1 MAVAKKPAPRGRKGS
16 AGASSETIGVGGSAL
31 GKFFRSDELPEP
43 DLGGGTRSEIEAAR
57 REAQEQARAA
67 AAEARRDQPVTTL
80 AQALAGPISGT
91 GQAVLEAAGRRAF
104 QRGSEPDLAFG
115 VVTLLQAFVETGL
128 NVTPASI
135 SATRWLCQ
143 WALDQSTPQRAL
155 AAFAGKPRRIALGDT
170 TQIRLSP
177 NVADVLHAA
186 MALARR
192 AGTDLSA
199 RHLMIALLDHPQRNA
214 ADALRREFRKATRL
228 ELETFRPTL
237 IDNVL
242 RERHREAELLAWRSL
257 HTRSLPE
264 ILGDDAPP
272 PAGDRPETL
281 ATLNDD
287 RASASGADPLGIQ
300 PDVEA
305 FARLICMDQAASSLS
320 IGLFGD
326 WGSGKSSFM
335 ERLQAA
341 IETLTAETRARL
353 ASKPPEP
360 EGSVPAAP
368 AQPGFVENVVHIRF
382 NAWHFADANLWASLT
397 AEFFDQLRAGGSSR
411 QGSVRHAA
419 LVERVNAH
427 VHNLSSTLGAAR
439 EALGKSEKLLLEAQ
453 KARDKAVAEVEKA
466 QDAALSQTLVDTV
479 GAAYEKHKPDLFEIG
494 RRAYQ
499 DDATKGVDDFVSVAK
514 NVQTIGGQLTTIGEI
529 VLARGWRIGLMLLA
543 LAFAAFAVA
552 GLALGDKTQATG
564 FLTQIGFWG
573 WLGALGSASAAVLPA
588 IRIVAGIVRSTAEFA
603 GKLDEVTKARLKD
616 VLAREAELKQAE
628 AEAKARREALARA
641 QSALA
646 RYIDPAG
653 AANPPRLLRY
663 ILEDDP
669 ETKVFD
675 AQIGLISRAR
685 RLFQSVDE
693 VVRQE
698 RVRRDAG
705 EPSDAAVPDRIVLYI
720 DDLDRCTH
728 EQVYA
733 VLQAIH
739 LLLAFDLFVV
749 VVGVDVR
756 WVEEAVARQF
766 SADHD
771 PLPDNATP
779 AEREAARLSRETAR
793 RKRAIDYLEKIF
805 QLPFWLRRM
814 QTEAAAGAKPGGTYA
829 AYVRDLL
836 QANLEVPID
845 TPGIFA
851 TKAAGGGEPLGDGVP
866 GDADDPQ
873 GEAAPEAAFA
883 DDAEFSAIDQA
894 LATVR
899 LTQAEVDFLASPEIG
914 AIAAKSPRAVKRL
927 LNVYRIIRARISG
940 PELAAFLGEAGEP
953 PTWPIAAFLAAVE
966 CGQPVE
972 VADAVYDALKRM
984 EAHEMFDTAS
994 LKAIVEKGRPGASEM
1009 AEVVLMLADERS
1021 GHILSSAVHALN
1033 ARRGSPERGPNWAKA
1048 GPVLAMARIVRR
1060 YSFNRYH

>member
-104 QRGSEPDLAFG
+104 QRGSEPDLTFG

-264 ILGDDAPP
+264 ILGDDAP

-779 AEREAARLSRETAR
+779 AERETARLARETAR

-851 TKAAGGGEPLGDGVP
+851 TKAAGGGEPVGDGVP

-883 DDAEFSAIDQA
+883 DEAEFSAIDQA

-927 LNVYRIIRARISG
+927 LNVYRIIRARMSG
-940 PELAAFLGEAGEP
+940 PELAAFLGEADEP

-972 VADAVYDALKRM
+972 VADAVYDALRFDPGTSTFTIEFLKGVFRKDANQAASIDEIQAFGRRM
-984 EAHEMFDTAS
+984 NAMHYAVAAM
-994 LKAIVEKGRPGASEM
+994 LGRCEFA
-1009 AEVVLMLADERS
+1009 
-1021 GHILSSAVHALN
+1021 
-1033 ARRGSPERGPNWAKA
+1033 A
-1048 GPVLAMARIVRR
+1048 GRYPPPSIGTIFTMARIVRR